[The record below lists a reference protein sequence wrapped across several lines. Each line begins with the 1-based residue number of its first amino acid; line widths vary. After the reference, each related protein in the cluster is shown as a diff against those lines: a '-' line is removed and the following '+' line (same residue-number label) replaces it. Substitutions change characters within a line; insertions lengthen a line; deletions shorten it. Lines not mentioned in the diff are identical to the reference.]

1 MKKKGGREMR
11 KKLFIFLPAVVIIL
25 TWTFTAMAAEPIKI
39 GAPLPL
45 SGMVAFAGIPCKNSM
60 EMISEDVNK
69 AGGINGRHIE
79 IVYIDTEAKPDVAIR
94 GVKRLIRKDKVTA
107 IVGPLASWCAMPSIP
122 IIEKHKVPTVII
134 AASSKIV
141 EPVKKWVFKIPA
153 SDTIVVAKAL
163 DHMKSQGVKRIAV
176 ISSQDDYGDGGHR
189 SLVAQASDYGIDI
202 VFDERFAGDEKDLT
216 PLINKIK
223 KTDAQATVS
232 WSSKRT
238 PSIVAINYRQLG
250 VEIPIYLGHAALG
263 QPFLDT
269 AGKSAE
275 GVFVASMKF
284 AGAEE
289 LSDSDPQ
296 KKVVLDYRTAYKKK
310 YGKETNQFAG
320 GAFDGLNILLA
331 ALKKAGTNNEKLRD
345 AIEQTRGFVATQGTF
360 TYSPDDHGG
369 VTKDSMVVYKVIG
382 GAWKIVK

>member
-1 MKKKGGREMR
+1 MR
-11 KKLFIFLPAVVIIL
+11 KKSYIFLAAVVVIL
-25 TWTFTAMAAEPIKI
+25 TWTLTTMAAEPIKI
-39 GAPLPL
+39 GVPLPL
-45 SGMVAFAGIPCKNSM
+45 SGMVAFAGLPCKNTM
-60 EMISEDVNK
+60 EMVSEDVNK
-69 AGGINGRHIE
+69 DGGINGRAIE

-107 IVGPLASWCAMPSIP
+107 IVGLLASWCAMPSLP
-122 IIEKHKVPTVII
+122 IIEKHKVPTVLIS
-134 AASSKIV
+134 ASSKLV

-153 SDTIVVAKAL
+153 SDTIVVAKVL
-163 DHMKSQGVKRIAV
+163 DHMKAQGIKRIAV
-176 ISSQDDYGDGGHR
+176 ISGQDDYSDGGHR
-189 SLVAQASDYGIDI
+189 SLVAQAPDYGINI
-202 VFDERFAGDEKDLT
+202 VFDERFAGDESDLT

-223 KTDAQATVS
+223 KTNAQATVS
-232 WSSKRT
+232 WSTKRT

-250 VEIPIYLGHAALG
+250 LEIPLYLGHAALG

-275 GVFVASMKF
+275 GVLIASMKF

-289 LSDSDPQ
+289 LPDSDPQ
-296 KKVVLDYRTAYKKK
+296 KKVSLDYRNAYKKK

-320 GAFDGLNILLA
+320 GAFDGLNILVA
-331 ALKKAGTNNEKLRD
+331 ALRKAGTNNQKLRS
-345 AIEQTRGFVATQGTF
+345 ALEQTKGFVGTQGTF

-369 VTKDSMVVYKVIG
+369 LSKDSMVMYMVVG

>member
-1 MKKKGGREMR
+1 MR
-11 KKLFIFLPAVVIIL
+11 KKSYIFLAAVVVIL
-25 TWTFTAMAAEPIKI
+25 TWTLTTMAAEPIKI

-45 SGMVAFAGIPCKNSM
+45 SGMVAFAGLPCKKTM
-60 EMISEDVNK
+60 EMVSENVNK
-69 AGGINGRHIE
+69 AGGINGRAIE

-107 IVGPLASWCAMPSIP
+107 IVGLLCSWCAMPSLP
-122 IIEKHKVPTVII
+122 IIEKHKVPTVLIS
-134 AASSKIV
+134 ASSKLV

-153 SDTIVVAKAL
+153 SDTIVVAKVL
-163 DHMKSQGVKRIAV
+163 DHMKAQGIKRIAV
-176 ISSQDDYGDGGHR
+176 ISGQDDYGDGGHR
-189 SLVAQASDYGIDI
+189 SLVAQAPDYGINI
-202 VFDERFAGDEKDLT
+202 VFDERFAGDESDLT

-223 KTDAQATVS
+223 KTNAQATVS
-232 WSSKRT
+232 WSTKRT

-250 VEIPIYLGHAALG
+250 LEIPLYLGHAALG

-275 GVFVASMKF
+275 GVLIASMKF

-289 LSDSDPQ
+289 LPDSDPQ
-296 KKVVLDYRTAYKKK
+296 KKVALDYGTAYKKK

-320 GAFDGLNILLA
+320 GAFDGLNILVA
-331 ALKKAGTNNEKLRD
+331 ALRKAGTNNQKLRN
-345 AIEQTRGFVATQGTF
+345 ALEQTKGFVGTQGTF

-369 VTKDSMVVYKVIG
+369 LSKDSMVMYMVVG

>member
-1 MKKKGGREMR
+1 MR
-11 KKLFIFLPAVVIIL
+11 KKSYIFLAAVVVIL
-25 TWTFTAMAAEPIKI
+25 TWTLTTMAAEPIKI
-39 GAPLPL
+39 GVPLPL
-45 SGMVAFAGIPCKNSM
+45 SGMVAFAGLPCKNTM
-60 EMISEDVNK
+60 EMVSEDVNK
-69 AGGINGRHIE
+69 AGGINGRAIE

-107 IVGPLASWCAMPSIP
+107 IVGLLASWCAMPSLP
-122 IIEKHKVPTVII
+122 IIEKHKVPTVLIS
-134 AASSKIV
+134 ASSKLV

-153 SDTIVVAKAL
+153 SDTIVVAKVL
-163 DHMKSQGVKRIAV
+163 DHMKAQGIKRIAV
-176 ISSQDDYGDGGHR
+176 ISGQDDYSDGGHR
-189 SLVAQASDYGIDI
+189 SLVAQAPDYGINI
-202 VFDERFAGDEKDLT
+202 VFDERFAGDESDLT

-223 KTDAQATVS
+223 KTNAQATVS
-232 WSSKRT
+232 WSTKRT

-250 VEIPIYLGHAALG
+250 LEIPLYLGHAALG

-275 GVFVASMKF
+275 GVLIASMKF

-289 LSDSDPQ
+289 LPDSDPQ
-296 KKVVLDYRTAYKKK
+296 KKVSLDYRNAYKKK

-320 GAFDGLNILLA
+320 GAFDGLNILVA
-331 ALKKAGTNNEKLRD
+331 ALRKAGTNNQKLRS
-345 AIEQTRGFVATQGTF
+345 ALEQTKGFVGTQGTF

-369 VTKDSMVVYKVIG
+369 LSKDSMVMYMVVG

>member
-1 MKKKGGREMR
+1 MR
-11 KKLFIFLPAVVIIL
+11 KKSYIFLAAVVVIL
-25 TWTFTAMAAEPIKI
+25 TWTLTTMAAEPIKI
-39 GAPLPL
+39 GVPLPL
-45 SGMVAFAGIPCKNSM
+45 SGMVAFAGLPCKNTM
-60 EMISEDVNK
+60 EMVSEDINK
-69 AGGINGRHIE
+69 AGGINGRAIE

-107 IVGPLASWCAMPSIP
+107 IVGLLASWCAMPSLP
-122 IIEKHKVPTVII
+122 IIEKHKVPTVLIS
-134 AASSKIV
+134 ASSKLV

-153 SDTIVVAKAL
+153 SDTIVVAKVL
-163 DHMKSQGVKRIAV
+163 DHMKAQGIKRIAV
-176 ISSQDDYGDGGHR
+176 ISGQDDYSDGGHR
-189 SLVAQASDYGIDI
+189 SLVAQAPDYGINI
-202 VFDERFAGDEKDLT
+202 VFDERFAGDESDLT

-223 KTDAQATVS
+223 KTNAQATVS
-232 WSSKRT
+232 WSTKRT

-250 VEIPIYLGHAALG
+250 LEIPLYLGHAALG

-275 GVFVASMKF
+275 GVLVASMKF

-289 LSDSDPQ
+289 LPDSDPQ
-296 KKVVLDYRTAYKKK
+296 KKVALDYRNAYKKK

-320 GAFDGLNILLA
+320 GAFDGLNILVA
-331 ALKKAGTNNEKLRD
+331 ALRKAGTNNQKLRS
-345 AIEQTRGFVATQGTF
+345 ALEQTKGFVGTQGTF

-369 VTKDSMVVYKVIG
+369 LSKDSMVMYMVVG

>member
-1 MKKKGGREMR
+1 MR
-11 KKLFIFLPAVVIIL
+11 KKLYIFLPAVVIIL
-25 TWTFTAMAAEPIKI
+25 TWTLTVMAAEPIKI
-39 GAPLPL
+39 GVPLPL
-45 SGMVAFAGIPCKNSM
+45 SGMVAFAGLPCKNTM
-60 EMISEDVNK
+60 EMVSEDVNK
-69 AGGINGRHIE
+69 AGGINGRPIE

-107 IVGPLASWCAMPSIP
+107 IVGLLASWCAMPSLP
-122 IIEKHKVPTVII
+122 IIEKHKVPTVLIS
-134 AASSKIV
+134 ASSKLV

-153 SDTIVVAKAL
+153 SDTIVVAKVL
-163 DHMKSQGVKRIAV
+163 DHMKAQGIKRIAV
-176 ISSQDDYGDGGHR
+176 ISGQDDYSDGGHR
-189 SLVAQASDYGIDI
+189 SLVAQAPDYGINI
-202 VFDERFAGDEKDLT
+202 VFDERFAGDESDLT

-223 KTDAQATVS
+223 KTNAQATVS
-232 WSSKRT
+232 WSTKRT

-250 VEIPIYLGHAALG
+250 VDIPLYLGHAALG

-275 GVFVASMKF
+275 GVLVASMKF

-289 LSDSDPQ
+289 LPDSDPQ
-296 KKVVLDYRTAYKKK
+296 KKVALDYRTAYKKK

-320 GAFDGLNILLA
+320 GAFDGLNILVA
-331 ALKKAGTNNEKLRD
+331 ALRKAGTNNQKLRN
-345 AIEQTRGFVATQGTF
+345 ALEQTKGFVGTQGTF

-369 VTKDSMVVYKVIG
+369 LSKDSMVMYTVIG

>member
-1 MKKKGGREMR
+1 MDMKKY
-11 KKLFIFLPAVVIIL
+11 LFIIGAVVL
-25 TWTFTAMAAEPIKI
+25 AVFTCTLTAMAVEPIKI

-45 SGMVAFAGIPCKNSM
+45 SGVVAFAGLPCKNSM
-60 EMISEDVNK
+60 EMIAEDVNK
-69 AGGINGRHIE
+69 AGGINGRTIE

-94 GVKRLIRKDKVTA
+94 GVKRLIQKDKVTG
-107 IVGPLASWCAMPSIP
+107 IVGLLTSWCAMASLPVV
-122 IIEKHKVPTVII
+122 EKHEVPTVII

-153 SDTIVVAKAL
+153 SDTIIVSKVL
-163 DHMKSQGVKRIAV
+163 DHMTSHSIKRIAV
-176 ISSQDDYGDGGHR
+176 MCSQDDYGDGGHR
-189 SLVAQASDYGIDI
+189 SLVAQAPDYGIDI
-202 VFDERFAGDEKDLT
+202 VFDERFAGDESDLT

-223 KTDAQATVS
+223 KTNAQATVS

-238 PSIVAINYRQLG
+238 PSIVAVNYRQLG
-250 VEIPIYLGHAALG
+250 LEIPLYLGHAALG

-275 GVFVASMKF
+275 GVLVASMKF

-289 LSDSDPQ
+289 LPDSDPQ
-296 KKVVLDYRTAYKKK
+296 KKVMLDYRAAYKNK

-320 GAFDGLNILLA
+320 GAYDGLNILVA
-331 ALKKAGTNNEKLRD
+331 ALKKAGANNEKLRN
-345 AIEQTRGFVATQGTF
+345 AIEQTRGFVATQGIF
-360 TYSPDDHGG
+360 SYSPDDHGG
-369 VTKDSMVVYKVIG
+369 VTKESMVMYTVIG